1 MSTNRSVQAAHRRR
15 AGPTNSDPGIPGRGP
30 QQSINSAQMFA
41 NQARPGNGP
50 NIPNGRLAGQQ
61 AALQQQQNQQMYQQE
76 QRQQQQQQQELR
88 QDKLTSVNKMTIP
101 QAITLITL
109 RLGVIENKLMNMPE
123 GGQVIDNMDGNIDS
137 GLFQSFISR
146 LDSLEKRSSSTNGST
161 PELNLLKQQF
171 ETFKQTSVQT
181 KNSIISLSKENIA
194 LKTHLENLTKELNE
208 TKELLSSLQNLTIE
222 HSQKI
227 LDLSVLNE
235 NDLLPLDNDTTELHF
250 NNDNATGLDD
260 YDNND
265 NDNDNVVNNET
276 IGNDLKKL
284 IESELHM

>member
-1 MSTNRSVQAAHRRR
+1 MSTNRSVQAAQRRR
-15 AGPTNSDPGIPGRGP
+15 AGPTNAEPGIPGR
-30 QQSINSAQMFA
+30 SINSAQMFA
-41 NQARPGNGP
+41 NQARQGNGP

-76 QRQQQQQQQELR
+76 QRHQEQQQEQR
-88 QDKLTSVNKMTIP
+88 QQDKLTSVNKMTIP

-123 GGQVIDNMDGNIDS
+123 GGQIIDNMDGNIDS

-146 LDSLEKRSSSTNGST
+146 LDSLEKRSSSTSGST

-181 KNSIISLSKENIA
+181 KNSVIALSKENIA
-194 LKTHLENLTKELNE
+194 LKTHLENLSKELIE
-208 TKELLSSLQNLTIE
+208 TKELLNALQNLTIE

-227 LDLSVLNE
+227 LDLSVLNDNE
-235 NDLLPLDNDTTELHF
+235 LLPLDNDTSDLNF
-250 NNDNATGLDD
+250 NNNTTILDD
-260 YDNND
+260 YN
-265 NDNDNVVNNET
+265 NNET